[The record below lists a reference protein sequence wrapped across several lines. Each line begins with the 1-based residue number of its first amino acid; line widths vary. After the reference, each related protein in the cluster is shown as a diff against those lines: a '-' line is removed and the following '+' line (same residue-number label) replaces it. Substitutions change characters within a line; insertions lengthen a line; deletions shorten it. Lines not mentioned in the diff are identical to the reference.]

1 MTAVITRA
9 SDYTYRA
16 IKHFETLNDLIAFM
30 EDQGSLILSKNHAAC
45 IQNPVAEVEIT
56 IYDDYIE

>member
-30 EDQGSLILSKNHAAC
+30 EDQGSLILSKNHSAC
-45 IQNPVAEVEIT
+45 TQNSVAEVEVM